1 MILEENIN
9 KDNQALN
16 EIRNRSIEEY
26 LDSKLENA
34 WMTKGYSK
42 SSVKEYV
49 NHLLKEIDYQK
60 DSFKVQIKEIL
71 DEKER
76 LINEKNLVSKQLEDS
91 VQSLKELENENSKI
105 EGLYATINNLNSELD
120 SLRNIDN
127 SVEIEELNNQLNEY
141 REYIDK
147 LEKNNS
153 ESVVNDEVYNELLDK
168 IEVLNNENLRLNSEL
183 ERLSNVEIKTSDVFV
198 DNNDENFI
206 KEYESLK
213 SQIAE
218 YERFKIDNQMLSA
231 EILALSRLIK
241 DFTQRDKDNNNKIV
255 QLNKDI
261 DDLKEEHKLD
271 IQSVS
276 ANFEKRIEDLNGEIQ
291 KVNNELNDEKNQRT
305 VLLNE
310 RAELQL
316 RLSSCLEYLNELY
329 DKVDYLQSSN
339 KILSKQLEEQRSK
352 NRLLSGL
359 DIPPISLDAIKN
371 IKNMEIDE
379 DKLDFFEVDS
389 NSNSKSRTIRPF
401 LVYL

>member
-1 MILEENIN
+1 M
-9 KDNQALN
+9 
-16 EIRNRSIEEY
+16 
-26 LDSKLENA
+26 
-34 WMTKGYSK
+34 
-42 SSVKEYV
+42 
-49 NHLLKEIDYQK
+49 
-60 DSFKVQIKEIL
+60 
-71 DEKER
+71 
-76 LINEKNLVSKQLEDS
+76 
-91 VQSLKELENENSKI
+91 
-105 EGLYATINNLNSELD
+105 
-120 SLRNIDN
+120 
-127 SVEIEELNNQLNEY
+127 
-141 REYIDK
+141 
-147 LEKNNS
+147 
-153 ESVVNDEVYNELLDK
+153 
-168 IEVLNNENLRLNSEL
+168 NSEL

-379 DKLDFFEVDS
+379 DKLDFFKVDS
-389 NSNSKSRTIRPF
+389 NSNS
-401 LVYL
+401 

>member
-153 ESVVNDEVYNELLDK
+153 ESAVNDEVYNELLDK

-206 KEYESLK
+206 EEYESLK

-359 DIPPISLDAIKN
+359 DIPPISLDAIEN

-379 DKLDFFEVDS
+379 DKLDFFKVDS
-389 NSNSKSRTIRPF
+389 NSN
-401 LVYL
+401 Y

>member
-153 ESVVNDEVYNELLDK
+153 ESAVNDEVYNELLDK

-198 DNNDENFI
+198 DNSDENFI

-310 RAELQL
+310 RSELQL

-359 DIPPISLDAIKN
+359 DIPPISLDAIEN

-379 DKLDFFEVDS
+379 DKLDFFKVDS
-389 NSNSKSRTIRPF
+389 NSN
-401 LVYL
+401 Y

>member
-105 EGLYATINNLNSELD
+105 EGLYATISNLNSELD

-153 ESVVNDEVYNELLDK
+153 ESAVNDEVYNELLDK

-359 DIPPISLDAIKN
+359 DIPPISLDAIEN

-379 DKLDFFEVDS
+379 DKLDFFKVDS
-389 NSNSKSRTIRPF
+389 NSN
-401 LVYL
+401 Y

>member
-379 DKLDFFEVDS
+379 DKLDFFKVDS
-389 NSNSKSRTIRPF
+389 NSNS
-401 LVYL
+401 

>member
-91 VQSLKELENENSKI
+91 VQSLKESENENSKI

-379 DKLDFFEVDS
+379 DKLDFFKVDS
-389 NSNSKSRTIRPF
+389 NSNS
-401 LVYL
+401 